1 MGSDMEV
8 DGKVIDVLWGW
19 KYKVKLLNSDVI
31 VKPELAGKM
40 KRYSIKVIPGDIVT
54 VELSQYDPSKGRIV
68 YRYDPDEY
76 KRKKQKEQNQDD

>member
-8 DGKVIDVLWGW
+8 DGKVLDVLGGG
-19 KYKVKLLNSDVI
+19 KYKVKLLDADVI

-40 KRYSIKVIPGDIVT
+40 KKYHIKVIPGDIVR
-54 VELSQYDPSKGRIV
+54 VELSQYDASKGRIV

-76 KRKKQKEQNQDD
+76 ERKKGNDS